1 MIQRN
6 ARFVAMAV
14 ALASLALFALVIR
27 GLDRGWLNNTAA
39 ILALVFAF
47 AAASIQLLSLRRM
60 SRSEKT
66 STIERLYLAEVI
78 RRFSGRVATRRPVR
92 LRVLDTGELLPE
104 PGLAARLL
112 SPGVGVAVLV
122 APHGGGKTSLL
133 RALVVDLAGLHQH
146 GTAGSRLPM
155 LVWTRDWSRDGQAL
169 IDFLAQE
176 SGVPVDVIEHWAES
190 GSLLVMVDGLDE
202 LEPVRRRA
210 AIRQVA
216 SFREAY
222 PTAKVLL
229 SDRLSEDEAYP
240 DPDLVVRIEA
250 ITPAE
255 AEDWL
260 TNLGAAGAAGA
271 GAAVSFPSLPAGG
284 LHVGR
289 PDESPF
295 SPQAIQYEAASR
307 RALRLPPGKEV
318 ELLLAIGEGADVVDR
333 FERLL
338 EGSSPDL
345 VVAVAGQLVPALL
358 ERGDVTAAAKVQQL
372 ALGIFKEPSEQTQLP
387 TVDDLSE
394 DEKRV
399 YAVLSAAVAQDFAQV
414 ASAAGLRPSVTNRA
428 LQSLVQAGLASVSDD
443 RYRLTLESGR

>member
-6 ARFVAMAV
+6 ARFVAMAI

-60 SRSEKT
+60 SRAEKT

-78 RRFSGRVATRRPVR
+78 RRFSGRVSTRRPVR
-92 LRVLDTGELLPE
+92 LLVRETGESLAE
-104 PGLAARLL
+104 DGLAARLL
-112 SPGVGVAVLV
+112 APGVGVAVLV
-122 APHGGGKTSLL
+122 APHGGGKTSML
-133 RALVVDLAGLHQH
+133 RYLVVNLATDRQH

-155 LVWTRDWSRDGQAL
+155 LVWTRDWSIEGQEL
-169 IDFLAQE
+169 TGFLARE
-176 SGVPVDVIEHWAES
+176 SGVPVEVVEHWAED
-190 GSLLVMVDGLDE
+190 GALLVMVDGLDE
-202 LEPVRRRA
+202 LEPVKRA
-210 AIRQVA
+210 AAVRQVLR
-216 SFREAY
+216 FRAAY
-222 PTAKVLL
+222 PSAKVLL
-229 SDRLSEDEAYP
+229 SDRLSADETYP
-240 DPDLVVRIEA
+240 DPDLVVEIEA
-250 ITPAE
+250 ITPFE

-260 TNLGAAGAAGA
+260 IDLGAAGAGQAG
-271 GAAVSFPSLPAGG
+271 GPVSFPSLPPDG
-284 LHVGR
+284 LDVSGADQ
-289 PDESPF
+289 PY

-307 RALRLPPGKEV
+307 RARQLPPGKEV
-318 ELLLAIGEGADVVDR
+318 ELLLAIGDGADVVDR

-338 EGSSPDL
+338 EGSSPEL
-345 VVAVAGQLVPALL
+345 VVAVVGQLVPALL
-358 ERGDVTAAAKVQQL
+358 ERGDVTAAAKIQQL

-387 TVDDLSE
+387 TVDDLSA